1 VRRAIKYLVGAIVL
15 VALVAGG
22 LFAWYVLGDNAPGK
36 PRLGVE
42 GPSTGGPSTPNGPW
56 RVVHDPDAY
65 VGYRIKELFGDSVL
79 KRDAVGRTPTV
90 SGRMTV
96 ANGSVTAVVVS
107 ADLRDLDSGRAAR
120 DTYIQ
125 DNGLQSNRYPI
136 GRFVLTEPIPLA
148 GRSERGR
155 AVHTSATGRL
165 RLHGVTRPITIELDA
180 RWNGPTIEVVGTAPI
195 TLADYRIDPPDTVI
209 AKVDDHG
216 AIEVDLVFGPGTR

>member
-1 VRRAIKYLVGAIVL
+1 VRRAFKLLIGAVVL
-15 VALVAGG
+15 VVLVVGG
-22 LFAWYVLGDNAPGK
+22 FVAWYVLADNAPGK
-36 PRLGVE
+36 PHLSME
-42 GPSTGGPSTPNGPW
+42 GPTTGGPATPNGPW
-56 RVVHDPDAY
+56 HVAHDPDAY

-96 ANGSVTAVVVS
+96 ANGRVTAVVVS

-125 DNGLQSNRYPI
+125 DNGLQTDKFPI
-136 GRFVLTEPIPLA
+136 GRFTLTKPIALP
-148 GRSERGR
+148 GPERGK

-165 RLHGVTRPITIELDA
+165 RLHGVTRPITIDLDA

-195 TLADYRIDPPDTVI
+195 TLADYHIDPPDTVI

-216 AIEVDLVFGPGTR
+216 SVEVDLVFAPGIR